1 MSIVVVF
8 VGTLLLSQQV
18 LSQTDACQRV
28 TDEDLGST
36 TAFSGEGVLADA
48 INPSSEGGSEPGTF
62 RVMND
67 SLHIVCE
74 AQHQIQNRYK
84 FTSVLVSYACQS
96 TDPRLTAMCDGTTV
110 QTVQLTL
117 GCNNNAWSATR
128 ANNANF
134 VLTMN
139 PTATTS
145 TERASNCRLCVN
157 PDHPIVTT
165 LSLTV
170 AQDTHCV
177 GKSHTVSQCILQLSL
192 FFTAC
197 GGACDSG
204 ASLGRC
210 YGNLGPNG
218 EMCCNFFDNNVCVEN
233 CSTGLFPSSEF
244 ECIGKLN

>member
-1 MSIVVVF
+1 MSIVLAFIRV
-8 VGTLLLSQQV
+8 LILSQQV
-18 LSQTDACQRV
+18 LSQTDPCQRV
-28 TDEDLGST
+28 SGEDLGST
-36 TAFSGEGVLADA
+36 TNFSSEGILADS

-62 RVMND
+62 RVESD

-74 AQHQIQNRYK
+74 AQHPMQNRYR
-84 FTSVLVSYACQS
+84 FTSVLASYVCQS
-96 TDPRLTAMCDGTTV
+96 TDPRLTAMCDGATV

-117 GCNNNAWSATR
+117 GCNNNAWSASI
-128 ANNANF
+128 ANNPNF

-145 TERASNCRLCVN
+145 TELASNCRLCIN
-157 PDHPIVTT
+157 PDHPIVPT
-165 LSLTV
+165 LSLTI

-218 EMCCNFFDNNVCVEN
+218 DVCCNFFENSICVST